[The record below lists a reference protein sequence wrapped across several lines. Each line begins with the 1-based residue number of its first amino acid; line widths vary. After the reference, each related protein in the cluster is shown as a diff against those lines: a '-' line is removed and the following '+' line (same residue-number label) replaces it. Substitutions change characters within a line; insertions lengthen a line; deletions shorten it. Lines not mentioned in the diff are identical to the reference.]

1 MTNIFHK
8 LFGGGKSE
16 TAPKKEIKQIV
27 LANESH
33 RIEENGYY
41 YDVDKS
47 FRAAKSHAGEADL
60 LSTYAHGREYGA
72 EGDLPY
78 IARQVDDDVYCP
90 IDEFL
95 ECARKYAD
103 KVASL
108 NKNDEFLESG
118 TVADAAEITPLEGKW
133 LFKAKK
139 ACSYG
144 MMYFYAFSSKD
155 KELGHS
161 ALCMVYPAEYV
172 GTENEAKLMSVL
184 DAAAESFGTVA
195 ESKPS
200 SASVIFDIKNE
211 ADRPTAENIAAQFVA
226 FLRQFNALEETY
238 ADKSMSASNSRTA
251 YEKQQGRQTE
261 AMRTVVEEF
270 RSKKEALVTP
280 RINGVHWRW
289 NLQKPAKFASIDN
302 GGTLT
307 FTMKSKAKITA
318 DLLTGSDYGIDCYR
332 FAIRP
337 KEDGGWEITSFSY
350 RMFSDG
356 TFRKLNL

>member
-1 MTNIFHK
+1 MPNIFHK
-8 LFGGGKSE
+8 LFGGRKSE
-16 TAPKKEIKQIV
+16 TAPKKEIKNIQQIV
-27 LANESH
+27 LANEAH

-60 LSTYAHGREYGA
+60 LSTYAPGREYGT

-78 IARQVDDDVYCP
+78 IARQVDDEVYCP

-95 ECARKYAD
+95 E
-103 KVASL
+103 
-108 NKNDEFLESG
+108 SG
-118 TVADAAEITPLEGKW
+118 TVANATEITPLEGKW

-139 ACSYG
+139 AYSYG

-155 KELGHS
+155 EELGHS
-161 ALCMVYPAEYV
+161 ALCLVYPVEYV
-172 GTENEAKLMSVL
+172 GTENETKLMSVL
-184 DAAAESFGTVA
+184 DATAESFGKVA

-211 ADRPTAENIAAQFVA
+211 ADRPTAENIAAQFVE
-226 FLRQFNALEETY
+226 FLQQFNALEETY
-238 ADKSMSASNSRTA
+238 ADKSMAASNSRTA

-261 AMRTVVEEF
+261 AMRAVIAEF

-280 RINGVHWRW
+280 RTDGVHWRW
-289 NLQKPAKFASIDN
+289 DLQKPAKFASLNN

-350 RMFSDG
+350 RLYSDG
-356 TFRKLNL
+356 TFRKLDL